1 MKIKHNALVWID
13 LEMSGLDWQNDVIL
27 EAAVIITDANLNI
40 IAQGPDLIINQ
51 PDQILDN
58 MNPWCMEVHGKS
70 GLIEA
75 SKKSTITPEQAENE
89 ILNFLQLHIEKNNSP
104 LCGNTVW
111 FDKLFLQKDMPKI
124 VDFLHYRVVDVT
136 AFKIMIS
143 QWAGKDILFKKKN
156 THRALDDIMESIAE
170 LKFYRE
176 HFIKIPDDASLFKQ
190 SGPK

>member
-13 LEMSGLDWQNDVIL
+13 LEMSGLDWKNDVIL
-27 EAAVIITDANLNI
+27 EAAVVITDANLNVI
-40 IAQGPDLIINQ
+40 VQGPNIIIHQ
-51 PDQILDN
+51 PDSILDS

-70 GLIEA
+70 GLIQA
-75 SKKSTITPEQAENE
+75 SKQSTITLEQAEDE
-89 ILNFLQLHIEKNNSP
+89 ILNFLQLHCEKNNAA

-124 VDFLHYRVVDVT
+124 VDFLHYRIVDVT
-136 AFKIMIS
+136 AFKIMLA
-143 QWAGKDILFKKKN
+143 QWAGKDILFKKQN

-176 HFIKIPDDASLFKQ
+176 HFIKIPDDTTLFKQ
-190 SGPK
+190 